1 MRLAN
6 IFNKSIKLR
15 VKYLNLLCYMARIDG
30 DLDEVEKSHLTSM
43 TAHFEISQK
52 YQDQIFATINYSEA
66 EIADI
71 FNDFTKHGVAYSF
84 LLDLIVMALADGV
97 LQEEERLV
105 LAHIVKLIKLPAAD
119 YHNLI
124 NFAQSTN
131 SLNLETMVDP
141 MFSYVID
148 SFFSWGRQSHVKL
161 FRQTSFAV
169 DPKINLYLKN
179 KL

>member
-6 IFNKSIKLR
+6 ISNKSIKLR
-15 VKYLNLLCYMARIDG
+15 VKYLNLLCYMARIDAE
-30 DLDEVEKSHLTSM
+30 LDEVEKGHLTSM
-43 TAHFEISQK
+43 TAHFEIKQK
-52 YQDQIFATINYSEA
+52 YHDQVFEIVDYSQS

-71 FNDFTKHGVAYSF
+71 FGDFTKQGVAYSF
-84 LLDLIVMALADGV
+84 LLDLIVMAMADGV
-97 LQEEERLV
+97 LMEEERLM
-105 LAHIVKLIKLPAAD
+105 LAHIVKLIQLPAAD

-131 SLNLETMVDP
+131 SLNLESMVDP

-169 DPKINLYLKN
+169 DPKIDLYLKN